1 MDLFTVML
9 LDKVQKQ
16 IRLSKDEHQFLKSKK
31 LVEGR
36 YPNLFVSSHIA
47 AATEEKA
54 KYIKY
59 RAFDDQHYKD
69 MIIAFIRKYGSASR
83 RDVDELVLRHL
94 SDALDEKQKRN
105 KATNLLYTMSKR
117 DKSIKNIG
125 TNRKPKWVL
134 PSRL

>member
-9 LDKVQKQ
+9 LDKVQKR
-16 IRLSKDEHQFLKSKK
+16 IRLSKDEHTFLKSKK

-36 YPNLFVSSHIA
+36 YPNLFVSSQIA

-69 MIIAFIRKYGSASR
+69 MILAFIKRYGSASR
-83 RDVDELVLRHL
+83 KDIDGLLLRCL
-94 SDALDEKQKRN
+94 SGALNENQKRN
-105 KATNLLYTMSKR
+105 KVSNLLYAMSKG
-117 DKSIKNIG
+117 DKTIRNEGS
-125 TNRKPKWVL
+125 NRKPKWVL
-134 PSRL
+134 RG